1 MTTAEEKMFQEARSA
16 IEEGNRTRGKD
27 LLTRLLKQN
36 QGNPDYWLWMSGV
49 VDSIKERRY
58 CLNQTLKL
66 DPQNKLARRG
76 LIMLG
81 DLPADESLAIP
92 FEAQKRKWQL
102 PPLGPVEK
110 PAPKVPW
117 LKVGLSFVGLV
128 AVIILIVWAI
138 QSNRLWLFRGRNMA
152 AFGTAV
158 PTPTYPASPT
168 TTITLTPRIIEPTAP
183 WNILQSTYTPT
194 PIYVFTPHPIVEAF
208 SIAMRNYQRDNWLE
222 AIKYFNQALQSQKDA
237 PDIYYHLGEA
247 YFQIGELRNALTAY
261 EEAININPDF
271 APGYYGRAK
280 INLLREDS
288 IELAIEDLLISVDL
302 DPDYGEAYLALLQ
315 AYVKE
320 GDIES
325 AREYLDDVEILL
337 PNTPLLDL
345 AKGRIA
351 LSENEFNLAIDYT
364 EKALEKDL
372 TLLDAY
378 KFLGEIFQVS
388 GNPKASLEPLLIY
401 ARYNTSFDPEA
412 EILLSTAY
420 AANDKFEEAIN
431 LLNEI
436 LERDPTYD
444 EGFTQRGV
452 IYTAMEEYQKAFED
466 YAQAFKLAPK
476 SFKACITL
484 SEANFPLKKPGNAY
498 QQASECQK
506 LAKNDRELAHMFFVR
521 AIALEELKND
531 VAQRDWERML
541 ELDTEAILPEWKAT
555 AEFYLNQ
562 YYTATPSPSETPSPT
577 SSTRTV
583 LPTTTPTKTQTI
595 KPTMTS
601 SITATPTIT
610 PTK

>member
-1 MTTAEEKMFQEARSA
+1 
-16 IEEGNRTRGKD
+16 
-27 LLTRLLKQN
+27 
-36 QGNPDYWLWMSGV
+36 
-49 VDSIKERRY
+49 
-58 CLNQTLKL
+58 
-66 DPQNKLARRG
+66 
-76 LIMLG
+76 
-81 DLPADESLAIP
+81 
-92 FEAQKRKWQL
+92 
-102 PPLGPVEK
+102 
-110 PAPKVPW
+110 
-117 LKVGLSFVGLV
+117 
-128 AVIILIVWAI
+128 VIILIVWAI